1 MQQRT
6 AARCLL
12 IQAALFHARGVIP
25 IPDEL
30 FDTAPRQLSD
40 EENSPERLHNLVYA
54 LATGRLKAAGKL
66 SAWEGAFFEKPR
78 PRVEP
83 LFQYDTPIP
92 ELCWKWPAIHWNQ
105 SLLMVEGMSVL
116 SLREIKYIVPDPA
129 TAKSLNIMLP
139 ELESTLHEGSTNWS
153 LAFERITVSVP
164 ELQQTSGGASRGEPG
179 PGLSRINQERPRG
192 RPPKFSWEEFYA
204 EIAVRADLDGLP
216 PTQADLTRAMSE
228 WCLKHWGEE
237 PSESLLKE
245 KIAPIYRHPRKAG
258 K

>member
-1 MQQRT
+1 MQERT
-6 AARCLL
+6 AERCLL

-66 SAWEGAFFEKPR
+66 SLQKDPFFGNF
-78 PRVEP
+78 EP
-83 LFQYDTPIP
+83 LVQYDTPIP

-105 SLLMVEGMSVL
+105 SLLMVEGLSVL

-139 ELESTLHEGSTNWS
+139 ELESTLHEGSTNS
-153 LAFERITVSVP
+153 RFERITVSIP
-164 ELQQTSGGASRGEPG
+164 ELQQTSAGSSGGEPG